1 VLGHDEERDMRVLV
15 LGSGVIGS
23 ASAYY
28 LARQGFEVVV
38 VDRQNAP
45 AMEASFANAGQVSPG
60 YASPWAAPGVPLK
73 AIKWLLQRHA
83 PLAIKATADIN
94 QYLWMAQMLRNC
106 TASRYAVNKERM
118 VRLSEYSRDCLDE
131 LRAET
136 GIAYEGRALGT
147 TQLFRT
153 QAQLDNAAKD
163 IAVLKQ
169 SGVAFELL
177 DRAGIARV
185 EPALAAVTSKLAG
198 ALRLPND
205 QTGDCQLFTTKLAE
219 MAKDLGV
226 EFRFG
231 QDIQRIDAI
240 GDRINGVWIDGKLET
255 ADRYVLALGSFSP
268 QLLKPLGIRAP
279 VYPLKGYSLTVP
291 ITNAAMAPVSTI
303 LDETYKVAITR
314 FDNRIRVGGMA
325 EIAGFDLS
333 LNPRRRETLEMITA
347 DLYPQ
352 GGDLSQAEFWTGL
365 RPATPDGTPIV
376 GATRFGNLFLNT
388 GHGTLGWT
396 MACGSGRLLADLM
409 AKKRPQISAEGLD
422 ISRYSRAQESHE
434 HVSTAPAH

>member
-1 VLGHDEERDMRVLV
+1 METNMRVMV
-15 LGSGVIGS
+15 LGSGVIGT

-28 LARQGFEVVV
+28 LARAGFEVLV
-38 VDRQNAP
+38 VDRQDGP
-45 AMEASFANAGQVSPG
+45 ALETSFANAGQVSPG

-73 AIKWLLQRHA
+73 AIKWLLQKHA
-83 PLAIKATADIN
+83 PLAIKLTGDVD

-118 VRLSEYSRDCLDE
+118 LRLSEYSRDCLDE

-136 GIAYEGRALGT
+136 GISYEGRSLGT

-153 QAQLDNAAKD
+153 QAQLDGAAKD
-163 IAVLKQ
+163 IAVLQ
-169 SGVAFELL
+169 QLGVPYELL
-177 DRAGIARV
+177 DRAGIAGV
-185 EPALAAVTSKLAG
+185 EPALAGMSHKLAG

-205 QTGDCQLFTTKLAE
+205 QTGDCQLFTARLAE
-219 MAKDLGV
+219 MAAELGV

-231 QDIQRIDAI
+231 QNIERLDFA
-240 GDRINGVWIDGKLET
+240 GDRINGVYIDGKLAV
-255 ADRYVLALGSFSP
+255 ADQYVLALGSYSP
-268 QLLKPLGIRAP
+268 QLLKPLGIKAP

-291 ITNAAMAPVSTI
+291 ISNPAMAPISTI

-333 LNPRRRETLEMITA
+333 LNPRRRATLEMVTA

-352 GGDLSQAEFWTGL
+352 GGDLSRAEFWTGL

-376 GATRFGNLFLNT
+376 GATKMRNLFLNT

-396 MACGSGRLLADLM
+396 MACGSGRLLADLI
-409 AKKRPQISAEGLD
+409 ANKRPQISANGLD
-422 ISRYSRAQESHE
+422 ISRYSTSTERHSHA
-434 HVSTAPAH
+434 HPAPAH

>member
-1 VLGHDEERDMRVLV
+1 MRVMV
-15 LGSGVIGS
+15 LGSGVIGT

-28 LARQGFEVVV
+28 LARAGFEVVV
-38 VDRQNAP
+38 VDRQNGP
-45 AMEASFANAGQVSPG
+45 ALETSFANAGQVSPG

-73 AIKWLLQRHA
+73 AIKWLLQKHA
-83 PLAIKATADIN
+83 PLAIKATGDID

-106 TASRYAVNKERM
+106 TASRYAVNIERM
-118 VRLSEYSRDCLDE
+118 LRLSEYSRDCLDE

-136 GIAYEGRALGT
+136 GISYEGRTLGT

-153 QAQLDNAAKD
+153 QAQLDGAAKD
-163 IAVLKQ
+163 IAVLRD
-169 SGVAFELL
+169 SGVPFELL

-185 EPALAAVTSKLAG
+185 EPALAGVTHKLAG

-205 QTGDCQLFTTKLAE
+205 QTGDCQLFTTKLAQ
-219 MAKDLGV
+219 MVADLGV
-226 EFRFG
+226 QFRFG
-231 QDIQRIDAI
+231 QNIQRLDFA
-240 GDRINGVWIDGKLET
+240 GDRINGVYIDGKLEV
-255 ADRYVLALGSFSP
+255 ADQYVLALGSYSP

-291 ITNAAMAPVSTI
+291 ITNPAMAPTSTI

-314 FDNRIRVGGMA
+314 FDQRIRVGGMA

-333 LNPRRRETLEMITA
+333 LNPRRRATLEMITS

-352 GGDLSQAEFWTGL
+352 GGDLTRAEFWTGL

-376 GATRFGNLFLNT
+376 GATKMRNLFLNT

-396 MACGSGRLLADLM
+396 MACGSGRLLADLI
-409 AKKRPQISAEGLD
+409 ANKRPQISANGLD
-422 ISRYSRAQESHE
+422 ISRYSTSFEKHHHAHP
-434 HVSTAPAH
+434 APAH

>member
-1 VLGHDEERDMRVLV
+1 MRVMV
-15 LGSGVIGS
+15 LGSGVIGT

-28 LARQGFEVVV
+28 LARAGFEVVV
-38 VDRQNAP
+38 VDRQDGP
-45 AMEASFANAGQVSPG
+45 ALETSFANAGQVSPG

-73 AIKWLLQRHA
+73 AIKWLLQKHA
-83 PLAIKATADIN
+83 PLAIKATADIG

-136 GIAYEGRALGT
+136 GISYEGRTLGT

-153 QAQLDNAAKD
+153 QAQLDGAAKD
-163 IAVLKQ
+163 IAVLQQ
-169 SGVAFELL
+169 SGVPYELL

-185 EPALAAVTSKLAG
+185 EPALAAVTDKLAG

-205 QTGDCQLFTTKLAE
+205 QTGDCQMFTLKLAQ

-231 QDIQRIDAI
+231 QNIQRLDAV
-240 GDRINGVWIDGKLET
+240 GDRINGVWIDGKLEQ
-255 ADRYVLALGSFSP
+255 ADQYVLALGSYSP
-268 QLLKPLGIRAP
+268 ELLKPLGIKAP

-291 ITNAAMAPVSTI
+291 ITNAAMAPTSTI

-333 LNPRRRETLEMITA
+333 LNPRRRETLEMITS

-352 GGDLSQAEFWTGL
+352 GGDLTRAEFWTGL

-376 GATRFGNLFLNT
+376 GATRMRNLFLNT

-422 ISRYSRAQESHE
+422 ISRYSTAKESYKHA
-434 HVSTAPAH
+434 SPASAH

>member
-1 VLGHDEERDMRVLV
+1 MRVMV
-15 LGSGVIGS
+15 LGSGVIGT

-28 LARQGFEVVV
+28 LARAGFEVVV
-38 VDRQNAP
+38 VDRQDGP
-45 AMEASFANAGQVSPG
+45 ALETSFANAGQVSPG
-60 YASPWAAPGVPLK
+60 YASPWAAPGIPLK
-73 AIKWLLQRHA
+73 AIKWLLQKHA
-83 PLAIKATADIN
+83 PLAIKATGDID

-136 GIAYEGRALGT
+136 GISYEGRTLGT

-153 QAQLDNAAKD
+153 QAQLDGAAKD
-163 IAVLKQ
+163 IAVLQQ
-169 SGVAFELL
+169 SGVPYELL

-185 EPALAAVTSKLAG
+185 EPALAAVTDKLAG

-205 QTGDCQLFTTKLAE
+205 QTGDCQMFTQKLAE
-219 MAKDLGV
+219 MAKQLGV
-226 EFRFG
+226 QFRFG
-231 QDIQRIDAI
+231 QNIQRLDAV
-240 GDRINGVWIDGKLET
+240 GDRINGVWIDGKLEQ
-255 ADRYVLALGSFSP
+255 ADHYVLALGSYSP
-268 QLLKPLGIRAP
+268 QLLKPLGIKAP

-291 ITNAAMAPVSTI
+291 ITNAAMAPTSTI

-333 LNPRRRETLEMITA
+333 LNPRRRETLEMITS

-352 GGDLSQAEFWTGL
+352 GGDLTRAEFWTGL

-376 GATRFGNLFLNT
+376 GATRFRNLFLNT

-422 ISRYSRAQESHE
+422 ISRYSTAKESHK
-434 HVSTAPAH
+434 HAHPAPAH

>member
-1 VLGHDEERDMRVLV
+1 MRVMV
-15 LGSGVIGS
+15 LGSGVIGTT
-23 ASAYY
+23 SAYY
-28 LARQGFEVVV
+28 LARQGFDVVV
-38 VDRQNAP
+38 VDRQSAP
-45 AMEASFANAGQVSPG
+45 GMETSFANAGQVSPG

-73 AIKWLLQRHA
+73 AIKWLLQKHA
-83 PLAIKATADIN
+83 PLAIKATADID

-106 TASRYAVNKERM
+106 TAARYAVNKERM

-169 SGVAFELL
+169 SGVPFELL

-185 EPALAAVTSKLAG
+185 EPALAAVTHKLAG

-205 QTGDCQLFTTKLAE
+205 QTGDCQMFTSKLAE
-219 MAKDLGV
+219 MALALGV

-231 QDIQRIDAI
+231 QNIQRLDAT
-240 GDRINGVWIDGKLET
+240 GDRLNGVWIDGKLET

-268 QLLKPLGIRAP
+268 QLLKPLGIKAP

-291 ITNAAMAPVSTI
+291 ITNAEMAPTSTI

-314 FDNRIRVGGMA
+314 FDGRIRVGGMA

-352 GGDLSQAEFWTGL
+352 GGDLTQAEFWTGL

-376 GATRFGNLFLNT
+376 GATRLSNLFLNT

-409 AKKRPQISAEGLD
+409 AKKRPQISADGLD
-422 ISRYSRAQESHE
+422 ISRYSRSQETHK

>member
-1 VLGHDEERDMRVLV
+1 MRVMV
-15 LGSGVIGS
+15 LGSGVIGTT
-23 ASAYY
+23 SAYY
-28 LARQGFEVVV
+28 LARAGFEVVV
-38 VDRQNAP
+38 VDRQPAP
-45 AMEASFANAGQVSPG
+45 SLETSFANAGQISPG

-73 AIKWLLQRHA
+73 AIKWLLQKHA
-83 PLAIKATADIN
+83 PLAVKLTGDVD
-94 QYLWMAQMLRNC
+94 QYLWMVQMLRNC

-136 GIAYEGRALGT
+136 GIGYEGRQLGT

-163 IAVLKQ
+163 IAVLQQ
-169 SGVAFELL
+169 SGVPFELL

-185 EPALAAVTSKLAG
+185 EPALAQMTGKLAG

-205 QTGDCQLFTTKLAE
+205 QTGDCQMFTTKLVD
-219 MAKDLGV
+219 MAVKLGV

-231 QDIQRIDAI
+231 QNIQSLEYA
-240 GDRINGVWIDGKLET
+240 GDQLNGVMINGQLET
-255 ADRYVLALGSFSP
+255 ADRYVLALGCYAP
-268 QLLKPLGIRAP
+268 QLLKPLGIKAP

-291 ITNAAMAPVSTI
+291 ITNPAMAPTSTI

-333 LNPRRRETLEMITA
+333 LNPKRRETLEMITD

-352 GGDLSQAEFWTGL
+352 GGDLPRAEFWTGL

-376 GATRFGNLFLNT
+376 GATSYRNLFLNT

-396 MACGSGRLLADLM
+396 MACGSGRLLADLV
-409 AKKRPQISAEGLD
+409 AGKRPQISTVGLD
-422 ISRYSRAQESHE
+422 VSRYSKKFKEQLHDRPA
-434 HVSTAPAH
+434 TAN

>member
-1 VLGHDEERDMRVLV
+1 MRVMV
-15 LGSGVIGS
+15 LGSGVIGTT
-23 ASAYY
+23 SAYY
-28 LARQGFEVVV
+28 LAQAGFEVVV
-38 VDRQNAP
+38 VDRQNAV
-45 AMEASFANAGQVSPG
+45 AMETSFANAGQVSPG

-73 AIKWLLQRHA
+73 AVKWMLQQHA
-83 PLAIKATADIN
+83 PLAIRTTSDID
-94 QYLWMAQMLRNC
+94 QYLWMTQMLRNC

-136 GIAYEGRALGT
+136 GISYEGRALGT

-153 QAQLDNAAKD
+153 QAQVDAAAKD
-163 IAVLKQ
+163 IAVLER
-169 SGVAFELL
+169 SGVPYELL
-177 DRAGIARV
+177 DRDGIARV
-185 EPALAAVTSKLAG
+185 EPALSKVKHKLAG

-205 QTGDCQLFTTKLAE
+205 QTGDCQMFTTRLAE
-219 MAKDLGV
+219 MAEKLGV

-231 QDIQRIDAI
+231 QNIERLDFA

-255 ADRYVLALGSFSP
+255 ADRYVLALGSYTP
-268 QLLKPLGIRAP
+268 QMLKPLGIKAP

-291 ITNAAMAPVSTI
+291 ITNPAMAPTSTI

-325 EIAGFDLS
+325 EITGFNLD
-333 LNPRRRETLEMITA
+333 LNPARRDTLEMITA
-347 DLYPQ
+347 DLYPE
-352 GGDLSQAEFWTGL
+352 GGDLNQASFWTGL

-376 GATRFGNLFLNT
+376 GATPFRNLFLNT

-409 AKKRPQISAEGLD
+409 ARKRPDISADGLD
-422 ISRYSRAQESHE
+422 IFRYGNSKETPNN
-434 HVSTAPAH
+434 VNPAPAH

>member
-1 VLGHDEERDMRVLV
+1 MRVMV
-15 LGSGVIGS
+15 LGSGVIGT

-28 LARQGFEVVV
+28 LARAGFDVVV
-38 VDRQNAP
+38 VDRQDGP
-45 AMEASFANAGQVSPG
+45 ALETSFANAGQVSPG

-73 AIKWLLQRHA
+73 AIKWLLQKHA
-83 PLAIKATADIN
+83 PLAIKATGDLD

-118 VRLSEYSRDCLDE
+118 LRLSEYSRDCLDE

-136 GIAYEGRALGT
+136 GISYEGRTLGT

-153 QAQLDNAAKD
+153 QAQLDGAAKD
-163 IAVLKQ
+163 IAVLQQ
-169 SGVAFELL
+169 SGVPYELL

-185 EPALAAVTSKLAG
+185 EPALAAVTDKLAG

-205 QTGDCQLFTTKLAE
+205 QTGDCQIFTTKLAQ
-219 MAKDLGV
+219 MAADLGV

-231 QDIQRIDAI
+231 QNIERLDFA
-240 GDRINGVWIDGKLET
+240 GDRINGVYIDGKLEV
-255 ADRYVLALGSFSP
+255 AEQYVLALGSYSP
-268 QLLKPLGIRAP
+268 QLLKPLGIKAP

-291 ITNAAMAPVSTI
+291 ITNPAMAPMSTI

-314 FDNRIRVGGMA
+314 FDQRIRVGGMA

-333 LNPRRRETLEMITA
+333 LNPRRRETLEMIVG
-347 DLYPQ
+347 DLYPR
-352 GGDLSQAEFWTGL
+352 GGDLQRAEFWTGL

-376 GATRFGNLFLNT
+376 GATKLRNLFLNT

-396 MACGSGRLLADLM
+396 MACGSGRLLADLI
-409 AKKRPQISAEGLD
+409 AKKRPQISASGLD
-422 ISRYSRAQESHE
+422 ISRYSTPVESSK
-434 HVSTAPAH
+434 HVHPAPAH